1 MGGAGLYGPFD
12 PQPSYNSPVPPDARP
27 KRFANVK
34 EELRNVVSRD
44 ALASE
49 LSTALDGLF
58 EITKFRRF
66 RAYNGAYVGMY
77 AKPTKTI
84 RGSLVV
90 EREVFVLVANY
101 SVLHARTVTVCQEAI
116 RGEQP
121 RLQPDLAIVVHA
133 DPDGDGNLR
142 AWGREAGL
150 TILPIHRPGA
160 GAMPPATVVRQR
172 LARELFATDS
182 FQVTG
187 PVSDDSDFFG
197 RREQANTLLRQL
209 QAGRIAALFGLR
221 KVGKTSM
228 LNRIIDLASDAGSPK
243 VAMIDCSL
251 RGFNEMRAAEALKA
265 VARLA
270 RLASHQ
276 GYAHVSQ
283 TLRRSDHD
291 IMATFDALWQAN
303 SPKASLL
310 IVFDEVDYITPDSAT
325 SPHWKNEF
333 NDFWREF
340 RALVQE
346 SKRHDLTL
354 SVLVSGVSSRS
365 FRTAEIEGT
374 ENSVLHFVPED
385 YLSPF
390 ADAAADAMVN
400 ALGKRC
406 GLTLSR
412 EARGIVAQTSA
423 YLPYWMRM
431 AGSYVHRH
439 IDVEGRPVEVDGR
452 LVTQLCREFSET
464 EGAEISRVALQNLHR
479 VDRPM
484 FDLLVRVSNGATVD
498 AREARPLIRYGLVRQ
513 RASAISIDS
522 SMVQRGL
529 ELLQSQS
536 AHPGI
541 DEAGEMTASRR
552 ALELD
557 EGEWAEEL
565 ASISRRR
572 NILERKA
579 REFVRVVLKMTL
591 PSGKDWV
598 TVVNDALPDRRRE
611 ECAGLAPDA
620 LMSKL
625 YWMELSAIIG
635 REWSHFERFFH
646 DKKRLQNAFTVL
658 NERPDAHAKDVDL
671 ADVALQRRELTWL
684 EERIA
689 Q

>member
-1 MGGAGLYGPFD
+1 VT
-12 PQPSYNSPVPPDARP
+12 SDAP
-27 KRFANVK
+27 ASGKLANVK
-34 EELRNVVSRD
+34 DEVRSLVSQD
-44 ALASE
+44 TLAAE

-58 EITKFRRF
+58 EITSYRRF
-66 RAYNGAYVGMY
+66 KAYNGSYVGMY

-90 EREVFVLVANY
+90 EREVFVLIANY
-101 SVLHARTVTVCQEAI
+101 AAIHARTITVCQEAI
-116 RGEQP
+116 RSEQP
-121 RLQPDLAIVVHA
+121 RLQPALAILVHA
-133 DPDGDGNLR
+133 DPDGDANLR

-150 TILPIHRPGA
+150 TVLPIYRPGA
-160 GAMPPATVVRQR
+160 GAMPPAAVVRQR

-197 RREQANTLLRQL
+197 RREQANDLLRQL

-228 LNRIIDLASDAGSPK
+228 LNRVIDLASMAGSPK

-251 RGFNEMRAAEALKA
+251 RGFNELGATDALKA

-270 RLASHQ
+270 RLASQQ

-283 TLRRSDHD
+283 TVGRSDSD
-291 IMATFDALWQAN
+291 IMSTFDALWSSEAAK
-303 SPKASLL
+303 PPLL
-310 IVFDEVDYITPDSAT
+310 IVFDEVDYITPDSPT
-325 SPHWKNEF
+325 SPHWKGEF
-333 NDFWREF
+333 NEFWREF

-346 SKRHDLTL
+346 SKRHDLSL

-365 FRTAEIEGT
+365 FRAAEINGV

-385 YLSPF
+385 YLTPF
-390 ADAAADAMVN
+390 AEAAADAMIN
-400 ALGKRC
+400 ALAKRC
-406 GLTLSR
+406 GLTLPR
-412 EARGIVAQTSA
+412 DARGILAQTSA

-439 IDVEGRPVEVDGR
+439 VEVEGRPVEIDAR
-452 LVTQLCREFSET
+452 KISQLCEEFAET
-464 EGAEISRVALQNLHR
+464 EGAEISRVALQNLKR
-479 VDRPM
+479 VDKPM
-484 FDLLVRVSNGATVD
+484 FDLLVRVAGGETVD
-498 AREARPLIRYGLVRQ
+498 SRQARPLIKYGLVKE
-513 RASAISIDS
+513 RAGAITVDSI
-522 SMVQRGL
+522 MVRRGL
-529 ELLQSQS
+529 DLLRSQE
-536 AHPGI
+536 AHPGV
-541 DEAGEMTASRR
+541 DEAGEVTASRKG
-552 ALELD
+552 LELD

-565 ASISRRR
+565 ASINRRR

-591 PSGKDWV
+591 PAGKDWV
-598 TVVNDALPDRRRE
+598 GVVNNALSSRRRE

-625 YWMELSAIIG
+625 YWIELSAIIG
-635 REWSHFERFFH
+635 REWVHFERFFQ
-646 DKKRLQNAFTVL
+646 DKKRLQNAFTLL

-671 ADVALQRRELTWL
+671 ADVALQRKELTWL

>member
-1 MGGAGLYGPFD
+1 MPIPRRL
-12 PQPSYNSPVPPDARP
+12 V
-27 KRFANVK
+27 NVK
-34 EELRNVVSRD
+34 EEARALVSQD
-44 ALASE
+44 SLASE
-49 LSTALDGLF
+49 VATALVGLF
-58 EITKFRRF
+58 EITSYNRF
-66 RAYNGAYVGMY
+66 KAFNGNYVGMY
-77 AKPTKTI
+77 ARPTKTI
-84 RGSLVV
+84 RGSLVI
-90 EREVFVLVANY
+90 EREVFVLIANY
-101 SVLHARTVTVCQEAI
+101 SLLHARTIRVCQEVI
-116 RGEQP
+116 RAEHP
-121 RLQPDLAIVVHA
+121 RLQPDLAVVMHA
-133 DPDGDGNLR
+133 DPDGDDNLR

-150 TILPIHRPGA
+150 TVLPIYRPGA
-160 GAMPPATVVRQR
+160 GAMPPAATLRQR

-182 FQVTG
+182 FQITG
-187 PVSDDSDFFG
+187 PVSDDADFFG
-197 RREQANTLLRQL
+197 RREQANDMLRQL
-209 QAGRIAALFGLR
+209 QAGRITAIFGLR

-228 LNRIIDLASDAGSPK
+228 LNRVIDLANDAGFPK

-251 RGFNEMRAAEALKA
+251 RGFNEMRAAEALKV

-270 RLASHQ
+270 RLASQH

-283 TLRRSDHD
+283 TLRRSDGD
-291 IMATFDALWQAN
+291 IMSTFDALWQAG
-303 SPKASLL
+303 SPKAPLL
-310 IVFDEVDYITPDSAT
+310 IVFDEVDYITPESPTSA
-325 SPHWKNEF
+325 HWKHDF

-340 RALVQE
+340 RALIQE
-346 SKRHDLTL
+346 SKRHDLTV

-365 FRTAEIEGT
+365 FRTAEIDGT

-390 ADAAADAMVN
+390 AEAAADAMIN

-406 GLTLSR
+406 GLTLSP
-412 EARGIVAQTSA
+412 EARGIIAQTSA

-439 IDVEGRPVEVDGR
+439 VEVEGRPVEIDAHLAR
-452 LVTQLCREFSET
+452 QLCNEFAET
-464 EGAEISRVALQNLHR
+464 EGAEISRVALQNLRR

-484 FDLLVRVSNGATVD
+484 FDLLVRVSKGDAVD
-498 AREARPLIRYGLVRQ
+498 ARLTRPLIRYGLVRQ
-513 RASAISIDS
+513 QAGLISVDS
-522 SMVQRGL
+522 VMIQRGL
-529 ELLQSQS
+529 ELLVSQS
-536 AHPGI
+536 AHPGV
-541 DEAGEMTASRR
+541 DEAGEVTASRR
-552 ALELD
+552 ALDLD

-591 PSGKDWV
+591 PAGKDWV
-598 TVVNDALPDRRRE
+598 GVVNDALSPRRRD

-625 YWMELSAIIG
+625 YWIELSAVIG
-635 REWSHFERFFH
+635 REWAQFERFFQ
-646 DKKRLQNAFTVL
+646 DKKRLQNAFSLL

>member
-1 MGGAGLYGPFD
+1 MTAD
-12 PQPSYNSPVPPDARP
+12 SPAPIRL
-27 KRFANVK
+27 ANVK
-34 EELRNVVSRD
+34 QEVRSLVSQD
-44 ALASE
+44 SLASE

-58 EITKFRRF
+58 EITSYKRF
-66 RAYNGAYVGMY
+66 RAYNGNYVGIY

-84 RGSLVV
+84 RGSLIV

-101 SVLHARTVTVCQEAI
+101 SVLHARTITVCQEAI
-116 RGEQP
+116 RSEQP
-121 RLQPDLAIVVHA
+121 RLQPNLAVIVHA

-150 TILPIHRPGA
+150 TVLPIYRPSA
-160 GAMPPATVVRQR
+160 GAMPPATLVRQR

-187 PVSDDSDFFG
+187 PVSDNSDFFG
-197 RREQANTLLRQL
+197 RREQANDLLRQL

-228 LNRIIDLASDAGSPK
+228 LNRVIDLANDAGFPK

-251 RGFNEMRAAEALKA
+251 GGFNQMGAAEALKT

-283 TLRRSDHD
+283 TLRRSDQD
-291 IMATFDALWQAN
+291 IMTTFDALWRPEERRA
-303 SPKASLL
+303 PLL
-310 IVFDEVDYITPDSAT
+310 IVFDEVDYITPDSPT
-325 SPHWKNEF
+325 SPHWRHEF

-354 SVLVSGVSSRS
+354 SVLVSGVSSKS
-365 FRTAEIEGT
+365 FRTAEIDGT

-390 ADAAADAMVN
+390 ANAAADAMIN

-406 GLTLSR
+406 GLILSQ

-431 AGSYVHRH
+431 AGSYLHRH
-439 IDVEGRPVEVDGR
+439 VDVEGRPVNIDVR
-452 LVTQLCREFSET
+452 LVTQLCQEFAET

-479 VDRPM
+479 VDQPM
-484 FDLLVRVSNGATVD
+484 HDLLVRVANGESVD
-498 AREARPLIRYGLVRQ
+498 VREARPLARYGLVRQ
-513 RASAISIDS
+513 RAGAITVDSI
-522 SMVQRGL
+522 MIQRGL
-529 ELLQSQS
+529 ELLHSQF
-536 AHPGI
+536 AHPGVA
-541 DEAGEMTASRR
+541 EAAEGTSNRR
-552 ALELD
+552 DLNLD

-572 NILERKA
+572 NTLERKT
-579 REFVRVVLKMTL
+579 REFVRVVLKVTL
-591 PSGKDWV
+591 PAGKDWI
-598 TVVNDALPDRRRE
+598 TVVNSTLPTRRRD

-625 YWMELSAIIG
+625 FWIELSAIIA
-635 REWSHFERFFH
+635 REWTHFESFFH
-646 DKKRLQNAFTVL
+646 DKKRLQNAFALL
-658 NERPDAHAKDVDL
+658 NERPDAHAKDLDL